1 MPILMAAKE
10 KRISKSSLFS
20 SDIGI
25 DLGTANTLVYV
36 RGRGIVLNEPSVV
49 TVNDK
54 TGQVVAIG
62 KEAKMMLGKTPPHVR
77 VVRPLSHGVISDFEV
92 TEELLAYL
100 IRKAQG
106 DRTRLFGPRVVVGV
120 PTGVT
125 NVESRAVRDAAL
137 ASGAREVYIVEETM
151 AGAIGAKLPVR
162 DPVGTM
168 VLDIG
173 GGTTDIAVIA
183 LGGTVASK
191 SSHVAGDRFNENIID
206 FVRSEFQLAIGEKTA
221 EDVKIGIGAVLP
233 LSEPL
238 TQAVRGRDLAT
249 GLPREVKLTD
259 THIREALQPSLD
271 KLMEAMKEV
280 IEATPPELLSDVLE
294 RGVTVFGGGALL
306 RGLPEMLSNMLGVP
320 VFVAT
325 DPLTAVVRGTGII
338 VEDPRAWSG
347 IFLHEDAILP
357 QT

>member
-1 MPILMAAKE
+1 MA
-10 KRISKSSLFS
+10 RRFSRNSIFS

-49 TVNDK
+49 TINDK
-54 TGQVVAIG
+54 TGQMVAVG
-62 KEAKMMLGKTPPHVR
+62 KEAKMMLGKTPPHIR
-77 VVRPLSHGVISDFEV
+77 AVRPLHHGVISDFEV

-106 DRTRLFGPRVVVGV
+106 GRSRLLGPRVVVGV

-137 ASGAREVYIVEETM
+137 TSGAREVFILEEPM
-151 AGAIGAKLPVR
+151 AGAIGAKLPITEAI
-162 DPVGTM
+162 GTM

-173 GGTTDIAVIA
+173 GGTTDIAVLA

-191 SSHVAGDRFNENIID
+191 SSQVAGDRFNENIAD

-221 EDVKIGIGAVLP
+221 EDTKIGIGAVLP
-233 LSEPL
+233 LAEPL
-238 TQAVRGRDLAT
+238 ERAVRGRDLAT
-249 GLPREVKLTD
+249 GLPREIIMND
-259 THIREALQPSLD
+259 AHIREALAPSLD
-271 KLMEAMKEV
+271 ALMEAMKDV
-280 IEATPPELLSDVLE
+280 IEHTPPELLSDVLE

-306 RGLPEMLSNMLGVP
+306 RGLPELLSKMLGVP
-320 VFVAT
+320 VHVAA
-325 DPLTAVVRGTGII
+325 DPLTCVVRGTGI
-338 VEDPRAWSG
+338 VTEDPEPWRDA
-347 IFLHEDAILP
+347 FMHE
-357 QT
+357 

>member
-1 MPILMAAKE
+1 MAKQ
-10 KRISKSSLFS
+10 ISKNALFS
-20 SDIGI
+20 TNIGI

-36 RGRGIVLNEPSVV
+36 KGRGIVLNEPSVV

-62 KEAKMMLGKTPPHVR
+62 KEAKAMLGKTPPHIR
-77 VVRPLSHGVISDFEV
+77 AVRPLSHGVISDFEV

-106 DRTRLFGPRVVVGV
+106 DRSRLFGPRVVIGV

-125 NVESRAVRDAAL
+125 NVESRAVRDAAVN
-137 ASGAREVYIVEETM
+137 AGAREVFIVEEPV
-151 AGAIGAKLPVR
+151 AGAIGAKLPIN

-173 GGTTDIAVIA
+173 GGTIDIAVIS

-221 EDVKIGIGAVLP
+221 EDVKMAIGAVVP
-233 LSEPL
+233 LDKVLERP
-238 TQAVRGRDLAT
+238 VRGRDLAT
-249 GLPREVKLTD
+249 GLPREILLTD
-259 THIREALQPSLD
+259 EHVRDALQPSLD
-271 KLMEAMKEV
+271 QILEAMKEV
-280 IEATPPELLSDVLE
+280 IEQTPPELLSDVLE

-306 RGLPEMLSNMLGVP
+306 RGLPQLLSKMLGVP
-320 VFVAT
+320 VHVAT
-325 DPLTAVVRGTGII
+325 DPLTTVVRGCGII
-338 VEDPRAWSG
+338 AEDPREWTG
-347 IFLHEDAILP
+347 IFLYEDVILP
-357 QT
+357 KA